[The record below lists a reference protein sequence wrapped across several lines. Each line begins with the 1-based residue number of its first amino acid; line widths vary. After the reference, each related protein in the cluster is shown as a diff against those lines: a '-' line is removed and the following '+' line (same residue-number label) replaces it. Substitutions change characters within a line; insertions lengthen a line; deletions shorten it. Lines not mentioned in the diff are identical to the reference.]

1 MDTLDIFVEDLVRAV
16 PELKPL
22 YDDHMEFNKELLSH
36 SLIGDVA
43 LLVGDGLS
51 RFKTHRFD
59 DKVNEI
65 DVPAII
71 GPLMNFLEQGVLTRG
86 ELVEEMIVVSFIEPL
101 FNFPGTL
108 AMLKPSLPPT
118 LKMWVKRVQQSDLP
132 PVAGSPPSRGRNSEV
147 RKPGDVVELLE

>member
-1 MDTLDIFVEDLVRAV
+1 MDTLDIFIEDLVGAV

-22 YDDHMEFNKELLSH
+22 YDDHMEFNEELLSH
-36 SLIGDVA
+36 SLMGDVA

-51 RFKTHRFD
+51 KFKTHRFD
-59 DKVNEI
+59 DKVNQI

-71 GPLMNFLEQGVLTRG
+71 GPLVNFLEDGMLTRG

-101 FNFPGTL
+101 FNFPGAL

-118 LKMWVKRVQQSDLP
+118 LKMWVERVRQSDLP
-132 PVAGSPPSRGRNSEV
+132 PNVGSPPEGGI
-147 RKPGDVVELLE
+147 RK